1 MLRNVTGG
9 GVTLS
14 PISVVEQLGSCATHV
29 ALCNKIGPYFKYWCK
44 VLAVKFVKDV
54 RTIRRKD
61 DKFVSGKDVITRH
74 SEGNNNL
81 IPKNLVTVDT
91 EKLTVYP
98 SKSSLTREDLCYG
111 KVAHDNNFDSPETVY
126 SLLTT
131 HNSLKRAAFTL
142 AEVLITL
149 GIIGIVAAMTLP
161 TLIQQHQKQVFA
173 TGAKKGLNTIS
184 NLINKIQ
191 AEEDASSYE
200 TTTLFTSGL
209 CALDRVYDSNLGQM
223 VNKNGCEDIYG
234 NPSFIEQL
242 ISKNLKVVKTCKGD
256 DCNIKY
262 HFWASIDNNGKFQ
275 LSEYGNGYL
284 NKSSNDI
291 WSMITGL
298 YTADGMIIYVF
309 PSAGGLSFLYDTNG
323 EKGPNTYGRDLFGV
337 KYCMNDKGIRYSS
350 YGSACVADDSYAKPT
365 HVPLVHLMSNGW
377 KMDY

>member
-1 MLRNVTGG
+1 MNVVKKCNGG
-9 GVTLS
+9 GGTLS
-14 PISVVEQLGSCATHV
+14 PISVVEQLGSGATHV
-29 ALCNKIGPYFKYWCK
+29 ANCDKY
-44 VLAVKFVKDV
+44 
-54 RTIRRKD
+54 RR
-61 DKFVSGKDVITRH
+61 V
-74 SEGNNNL
+74 
-81 IPKNLVTVDT
+81 
-91 EKLTVYP
+91 
-98 SKSSLTREDLCYG
+98 
-111 KVAHDNNFDSPETVY
+111 
-126 SLLTT
+126 
-131 HNSLKRAAFTL
+131 AFTL

-161 TLIQQHQKQVFA
+161 TLIEQHQKQVFA

-200 TTTLFTSGL
+200 TTSLFTSGL
-209 CALDRVYDSNLGQM
+209 CAQHEVYDSNLGHM
-223 VNKNGCEDIYG
+223 VNQNGCEDIYG

-262 HFWASIDNNGKFQ
+262 HFWAFVNNNGKFQ
-275 LSEYGNGYL
+275 LYEYGDGYL

-291 WSMITGL
+291 WSTITGL

-309 PSAGGLSFLYDTNG
+309 PSEGGLSFLYDTNG

-350 YGSACVADDSYAKPT
+350 YGSACVSGDSYAKPSS
-365 HVPLVHLMSNGW
+365 VPLVHLMSNGW